1 MAGAST
7 RFSRDG
13 YNLPKY
19 MLYAH
24 GYSLFYHAISSFKKY
39 FENTMFQFIAR
50 DISGTNTFIH
60 NEVKLLGIKNY
71 AITNIDKLSSGQ
83 AETVYYGLKKIRI
96 NKETPLTIFNIDTLR
111 KNFIFPSSFDLDLV
125 DGFLE
130 VFEGEGQ
137 NWSYI
142 KVKSYKNKS
151 VQETSEKNPISNLC
165 CNGLYHFKNI
175 QLYCD
180 TFLEY
185 KMKGFNKFGLNEF
198 YVAPMYN
205 LILENGGDIRFSL
218 IMKSQVEFFGTPK
231 EFLIFKSIN
240 SQE

>member
-1 MAGAST
+1 MAGESS

-13 YNLPKY
+13 YNSPKY
-19 MLYAH
+19 MLNAH
-24 GYSLFYHAISSFKKY
+24 GNSLFYHAISSFKKY

-60 NEVKLLGIKNY
+60 KEVKLLGIKNY
-71 AITNIDKLSSGQ
+71 SIVNIDQLSSGQ
-83 AETVYYGLKKIRI
+83 AETVYLGLKKIKI
-96 NKETPLTIFNIDTLR
+96 DKEIPLTIFNIDTLR
-111 KNFIFPSSFDLDLV
+111 KNFIYPSNINLDSI

-185 KMKGFNKFGLNEF
+185 KVKGFNKFGVNEF

-218 IMKSQVEFFGTPK
+218 IKKSQVKFFGNPN
-231 EFLIFKSIN
+231 EFLIFKSAKL
-240 SQE
+240 